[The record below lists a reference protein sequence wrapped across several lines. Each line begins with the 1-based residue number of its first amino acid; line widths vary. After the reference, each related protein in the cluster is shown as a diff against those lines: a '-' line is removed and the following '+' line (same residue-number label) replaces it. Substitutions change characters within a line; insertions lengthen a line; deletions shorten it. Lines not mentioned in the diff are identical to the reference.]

1 MKPDPRRSMLF
12 LLFVAWIMTIFAA
25 PLAAG
30 AQQAVLPPV
39 SLVLTLE
46 VHDQHA
52 SLGMQHEIL
61 ATPQE
66 SQRNL
71 FVTTSFGPSLAGS

>member
-1 MKPDPRRSMLF
+1 MRIRVALILALVLGTVLLTPR
-12 LLFVAWIMTIFAA
+12 
-25 PLAAG
+25 AAG
-30 AQQAVLPPV
+30 AQQAVLPTV

-52 SLGMQHEIL
+52 WLGMQHEIL

>member
-1 MKPDPRRSMLF
+1 MKVRAALILALVLGAVLLTPR
-12 LLFVAWIMTIFAA
+12 
-25 PLAAG
+25 AAG

-52 SLGMQHEIL
+52 WLGMQHEIL

-66 SQRNL
+66 SQRKL
-71 FVTTSFGPSLAGS
+71 LVTTSFGPSLAGS

>member
-1 MKPDPRRSMLF
+1 MKVKAALILA
-12 LLFVAWIMTIFAA
+12 LLLAVVLLTQR
-25 PLAAG
+25 AAG
-30 AQQAVLPPV
+30 AQPAVLPPV
-39 SLVLTLE
+39 SLVVTLE

-52 SLGMQHEIL
+52 WLGMQHEIL

>member
-1 MKPDPRRSMLF
+1 MKVRAALVLALALAVLLMTPR
-12 LLFVAWIMTIFAA
+12 
-25 PLAAG
+25 AAG

-52 SLGMQHEIL
+52 WLGMQHEIL